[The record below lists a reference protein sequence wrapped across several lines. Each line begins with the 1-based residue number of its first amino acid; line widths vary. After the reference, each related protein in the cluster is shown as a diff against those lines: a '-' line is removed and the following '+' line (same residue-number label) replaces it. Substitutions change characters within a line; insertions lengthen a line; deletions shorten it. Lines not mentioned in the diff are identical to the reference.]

1 MALSSGKWAVLL
13 FACCAVCTAGEPQEI
28 LERFLAKTR
37 AELAALPDYVCAHRI
52 DRFSRGNSE
61 SPWKHEDTLRFVV
74 GVAGGQEVYAKA
86 DGSGVTEAS
95 LAAHARYGVI
105 NSGEFGLMAGQ
116 VFTRSGLRAGY
127 VGESERGGRKAYE
140 FEYDV
145 PLDES
150 GYTLRMGSVAERVAF
165 QGLFQ
170 VDADTL
176 DLIELEIQAYDIP
189 EKLALAIADTR
200 VFYRRTP
207 VRGATPLLPERATL
221 QLATVEGVEHLN
233 RAQFGD
239 CRRFET
245 DAALIAEERD
255 ETPTEVPAAITRI
268 VPGALLEL
276 QLDEDLRPELTSPGD
291 PIRARLLKPVEA
303 ASGALLPAGTLV
315 HGHVARLRRE
325 DIPVPAYEIG
335 FELAAFD
342 SDGEILPVQA
352 TMVDV
357 ESRRGVIREARRL
370 DPNFSRRHGSRAEVL
385 VREVSKGQGILLWDA
400 KRPVI
405 PRGLKMKWVV
415 GGAAPEL
422 SAERR

>member
-1 MALSSGKWAVLL
+1 MALHSGKWAVLL
-13 FACCAVCTAGEPQEI
+13 LACRAVCPAGEPHEI

-37 AELAALPDYVCAHRI
+37 AELAALPDYVCSHRV
-52 DRFSRGNSE
+52 DRFSRDNSE

-74 GVAGGQEVYAKA
+74 GVAGGQEIYAKA
-86 DGSGVTEAS
+86 DGSGITEAS

-116 VFTRSGLRAGY
+116 VFTRSGLRAGS
-127 VGESERGGRKAYE
+127 VGESERGGRKAFE

-145 PLDES
+145 PREES

-165 QGLFQ
+165 QGVFH
-170 VDADTL
+170 VDAETL

-189 EKLALAIADTR
+189 EKLALAVAGTR
-200 VFYRRTP
+200 VVYRRTP
-207 VRGATPLLPERATL
+207 VRGATPLLPEQATL
-221 QLATVEGVEHLN
+221 QLATVGGVEHLN

-245 DAALIAEERD
+245 DAALIAEAHD
-255 ETPTEVPAAITRI
+255 EAPAEAPVPTTQIA
-268 VPGALLEL
+268 PGAMLEI
-276 QLDEDLRPELTSPGD
+276 QLDEDIRPELTSPGD
-291 PIRARLLKPVEA
+291 PIRARLLKPVVA
-303 ASGALLPAGTLV
+303 ATGALLPAGTLIF
-315 HGHVARLRRE
+315 GQVARLRRE
-325 DIPVPAYEIG
+325 EIPVPAYEIG
-335 FELAAFD
+335 FELAAFE
-342 SDGEILPVQA
+342 SDGETLPVQA

-357 ESRRGVIREARRL
+357 ESRRGVLREARRL

-405 PRGLKMKWVV
+405 PRGLKMKWIV

-422 SAERR
+422 AAERR